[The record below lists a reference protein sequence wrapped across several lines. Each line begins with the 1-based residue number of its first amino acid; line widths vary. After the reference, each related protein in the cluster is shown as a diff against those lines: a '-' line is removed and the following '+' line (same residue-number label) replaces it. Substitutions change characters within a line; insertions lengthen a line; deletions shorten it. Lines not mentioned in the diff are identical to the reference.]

1 MPWNGNAQLNITVAP
16 LNPIHRVG
24 MTEFSAVPAYIPQ
37 NVSAEGEN
45 LQGLQT
51 NLLSSAFTVRQC
63 VRMLVE

>member
-1 MPWNGNAQLNITVAP
+1 
-16 LNPIHRVG
+16 

-63 VRMLVE
+63 VRMLAE